1 MCTFITSWTEN
12 LLILTVN
19 GVLCDFPP
27 SAILQGNAKI
37 FGRNVDKSKME
48 IKARVEDFLAKAST
62 QLII

>member
-1 MCTFITSWTEN
+1 
-12 LLILTVN
+12 
-19 GVLCDFPP
+19 VLCDFPP